1 MGFDSRVAIRYASLM
16 STRRAH
22 HEIVDAGVEKYGSA
36 TALSAEMGADVS
48 RQNVVD
54 WRRRDFIPAERWT
67 RFVELDLTTLD
78 ELAAHVAAP
87 AKDRA
92 A

>member
-1 MGFDSRVAIRYASLM
+1 LGFDNRVAIRYVDPM
-16 STRRAH
+16 TAH
-22 HEIVDAGVEKYGSA
+22 RSHSDIVDAAIGDDTL
-36 TALSAEMGADVS
+36 TALSVRLGGGVS

-67 RFVELDLTTLD
+67 RFVELGVTTLD
-78 ELAAHVAAP
+78 ELATHVAAP
-87 AKDRA
+87 PAEQA

>member
-1 MGFDSRVAIRYASLM
+1 MGFDIHIAVGYASGM
-16 STRRAH
+16 TAH
-22 HEIVDAGVEKYGSA
+22 RSHREIVDAAIGEGTA
-36 TALSAEMGADVS
+36 TAFAIQLGGDVS

-67 RFVELDLTTLD
+67 RFVDLGFTSLD

-87 AKDRA
+87 AA
-92 A
+92 AKAA

>member
-1 MGFDSRVAIRYASLM
+1 MGFDIRVAIRYASGMTTLR
-16 STRRAH
+16 SHRQIIEEAIGPDGT
-22 HEIVDAGVEKYGSA
+22 A
-36 TALSAEMGADVS
+36 TALAVRLGGGVS

-54 WRRRDFIPAERWT
+54 WRRRDFVPAERWT
-67 RFVELDLTTLD
+67 RFVDLGLTSLD

-87 AKDRA
+87 PTEQA